1 MVSIDDNHVTDD
13 AAPRAVGPTQPEI
26 ADILGIARRG
36 WFFIVAGTT
45 FGLVCAFLLLSI
57 IPPVYKASS
66 RIAFERTL
74 PRYMQTNK
82 DTNEPIIDDYD
93 TLGQTYVISSESIL
107 LQVVKSLAL
116 ASDPD
121 FAGKKDNKTLGSR
134 VRNFFQNI
142 LGTPSSA
149 KELADDQAIQ
159 PRKDPE
165 KVAFDSVTRNL
176 TVAREEV
183 ASVIT
188 IAFTW
193 KDPVKAAAIV
203 NSVVDTYIND
213 SLAEK
218 EKSTVVARN
227 VMQERVE
234 ELKQQVKDADRAVT
248 VDAVTSASS
257 LRSVQSHSGAPPVD
271 VRNVGT
277 QPSSQ
282 EARANNVQSNDA

>member
-1 MVSIDDNHVTDD
+1 MASIEYNQLTESTAHP
-13 AAPRAVGPTQPEI
+13 AIGPVQPEVS
-26 ADILGIARRG
+26 DLVGIARRG
-36 WFFIVAGTT
+36 WFFIAGGTL
-45 FGLVCAFLLLSI
+45 FGLLCAMLLLTAM
-57 IPPVYKASS
+57 PPAYKASS
-66 RIAFERTL
+66 RIAFEKTL
-74 PRYMQTNK
+74 ARYMQTNK
-82 DTNEPIIDDYD
+82 VSNEPIIDDYD
-93 TLGQTYVISSESIL
+93 TLGQTYVISSEDIL
-107 LQVVKSLAL
+107 LKAIRSLGL

-203 NSVVDTYIND
+203 NSVVDTYI
-213 SLAEK
+213 
-218 EKSTVVARN
+218 
-227 VMQERVE
+227 
-234 ELKQQVKDADRAVT
+234 
-248 VDAVTSASS
+248 
-257 LRSVQSHSGAPPVD
+257 
-271 VRNVGT
+271 
-277 QPSSQ
+277 
-282 EARANNVQSNDA
+282 